1 MRPAPKSTRSG
12 GRLSHHQWLS
22 TEPSASALRVPASGA
37 RNGQLA
43 RAGAPIT
50 TAQVATA
57 MRQPSALAM
66 GGSVRAEITPPT
78 VRPICLMP
86 MAMPRSWIGKRSTMA
101 LPRTGLTTLQP
112 TPARKRQP
120 RNIQKRGAA
129 QARASPSAPRVS
141 PPRRV
146 GRTPQRSA
154 RCPAGREKR
163 RPPRYT
169 HGTMKATSRRESRN
183 PSTRLG
189 AKGETPSMPK
199 APIP

>member
-1 MRPAPKSTRSG
+1 VVAGGAVAPV
-12 GRLSHHQWLS
+12 
-22 TEPSASALRVPASGA
+22 LRVLASGD
-37 RNGQLA
+37 RKGQLA

-50 TAQVATA
+50 TAHVATA
-57 MRQPSALAM
+57 VRQPRALAI
-66 GGSVRAEITPPT
+66 GGRVSAEMTPPT

-86 MAMPRSWIGKRSTMA
+86 MAMPRSRTGKRSTMA

-120 RNIQKRGAA
+120 RNIQKCDAA
-129 QARASPSAPRVS
+129 HARASPSAPSVR
-141 PPRRV
+141 PPRKV

-154 RCPAGREKR
+154 RWPAGSEKR

-169 HGTMKATSRRESRN
+169 EGTMKATSRRESLN

-189 AKGETPSMPK
+189 ARGETPSMPK